1 MACMKKWMV
10 TYTKHMKQKR
20 KVYQDG
26 VLELNVSGDKVMLY
40 NDSEKLIDSKFLRKD
55 EVIECGGTVALEIH
69 LVDIGNSIEDQKP
82 LKNLNISD
90 RDKKLNGSSGTQ
102 GDEGNNNRKLQ
113 REPLLT
119 DSNVTWRSIGK
130 SKRGAFS
137 GGQLQNRSS
146 INSSHMNKKTGAVE
160 SSTPET
166 HPNSIHTTLKEWNV
180 LYTNQLTQKAKK
192 YHDGILRLVQCGL
205 RMKQIILLNEDGA
218 VLSSKYL
225 KSVDGVESGI
235 KYELPNY
242 LLEIY
247 EPRVL
252 QEEVLQ
258 KNPSKQVLRSD
269 ISRKSKLVDPQK
281 GHLEQAIS
289 SSSTVIGKSTRSRSD
304 NPLSDEWNVLYTT
317 QLTQKAKKYH
327 DGILQLAQCGSHTKQ
342 IILLDEDGT
351 TLSSRYL
358 KSVEDVKS
366 GIKCELPNYL
376 VEICE
381 PRILLEEILH
391 KSALEQ
397 ASRSD
402 IPRKNKFPSN
412 EGDQPKGQLEQTTS
426 SSSTNVV
433 NSTSSRSD
441 NPLRDACQ
449 ILSVLKKRLPEAK
462 CDIRELP
469 LTQDQP
475 SLSSDI
481 ILLDVESRSNTDIS
495 LSRMNPLGKIV
506 SDSNTYGPIGGA
518 SQVYTSGSSSRKAE
532 TSSTFFG
539 SDIIGPIG
547 TEHEGRFPTHDHS
560 ISNNLF
566 SGQVAAES
574 SVTKLD
580 KCMDQIS
587 VGTTTSCTGFKMSDA
602 NTGASSR
609 MSQEIALEKIDYG
622 IPLSG
627 RPSIY
632 MDVELPLRELAASP
646 LSKRSEHLADSL
658 SNHLEE
664 NCSAAGNGSCPFGM
678 GTHISISHECKYEN
692 PEQILADTKE
702 ERCDIQSS
710 DASAITDMI
719 SNNSDFQSSSSKCT
733 FIDEHPTF
741 DLGF

>member
-1 MACMKKWMV
+1 MTCMKKWMV

-26 VLELNVSGDKVMLY
+26 VLKLNVSGDKVMLY

-55 EVIECGGTVALEIH
+55 EVIECGGTVALEVH

-119 DSNVTWRSIGK
+119 DSNVTWRSIG
-130 SKRGAFS
+130 
-137 GGQLQNRSS
+137 
-146 INSSHMNKKTGAVE
+146 MNKKTGAVE

-166 HPNSIHTTLKEWNV
+166 HPNSMHTTLKEWNV

-205 RMKQIILLNEDGA
+205 HMKQIILLNEDGA
-218 VLSSKYL
+218 VLSNKYL

-289 SSSTVIGKSTRSRSD
+289 SSNTVIGKSTSSRSD

-327 DGILQLAQCGSHTKQ
+327 DGILQLTQCGSHTKQ
-342 IILLDEDGT
+342 IILLDEDGV

-381 PRILLEEILH
+381 PRILREEIFH
-391 KSALEQ
+391 KSPLEQ

-412 EGDQPKGQLEQTTS
+412 EGDQPKGQLEQTRS
-426 SSSTNVV
+426 SSSTNIV

-481 ILLDVESRSNTDIS
+481 ILLDVESRSKTDIS
-495 LSRMNPLGKIV
+495 QSRMNPLGKIV
-506 SDSNTYGPIGGA
+506 SDSNTYGPIGGG

-539 SDIIGPIG
+539 SDIIDPIG

-566 SGQVAAES
+566 SGQVGAES
-574 SVTKLD
+574 SVTKSD
-580 KCMDQIS
+580 KCMEQIS

-602 NTGASSR
+602 NTSASSR
-609 MSQEIALEKIDYG
+609 MSQEIALENIDYG

-678 GTHISISHECKYEN
+678 GATHISISHECKYEN
-692 PEQILADTKE
+692 PAQIVADTKE

-719 SNNSDFQSSSSKCT
+719 SNNSDFQSSSTKCT